1 MQTHGLQ
8 KLDQSNNIIKI
19 FMSLGHILSHT
30 GFSVVQNSKISLEIG
45 CFFPRKRKQTDH
57 VKLHEPWY
65 PEEFR
70 QLDEN
75 YATSLI
81 NTCK

>member
-30 GFSVVQNSKISLEIG
+30 GFSVVQSSKISLEIG
-45 CFFPRKRKQTDH
+45 CFFPEKEN
-57 VKLHEPWY
+57 KLTLSNCMS
-65 PEEFR
+65 R
-70 QLDEN
+70 GILKILDN
-75 YATSLI
+75 WMRIMKHL
-81 NTCK
+81 